1 MGASMM
7 LQALRTR
14 GMLLVLVLAA
24 VFIATV
30 ESLKLRP
37 RQTVSVEIQV
47 ALPLFVQVLMA
58 LGDRNLAA
66 DFATIRALVVVT
78 EKMGPEE
85 YKVLGRVQADASW
98 LNPAHEDNYYIAAY
112 ILPSAGELEAAQT
125 VLARASY
132 ARFFDYQPAFLYAF
146 NLMHFKG
153 DHAGAAAWLREAALK
168 LPEDDSNRLT
178 MQNLAARWMDKVPD
192 IDLAISVVDAMA
204 KQAKRKDFRAYLE
217 QRVAR
222 LRSLKSLRAAAA
234 IFRERN
240 GRAPARLDELVVSG
254 LLPAL
259 PKDPLGFGFDF
270 DQKGQIILRTSPP
283 KS

>member
-1 MGASMM
+1 MGARLMSREMG
-7 LQALRTR
+7 ARW
-14 GMLLVLVLAA
+14 LLVLVLAA
-24 VFIATV
+24 VYIATV
-30 ESLKLRP
+30 ERLRPQP

-78 EKMGPEE
+78 EKMSPEQ
-85 YKVLGRVQADASW
+85 YKVLGKVQADASW

-125 VLARASY
+125 VLARATH

-153 DHAGAAAWLREAALK
+153 DAAGAAEWLRAAALRM
-168 LPEDDSNRLT
+168 PEDDENRLI

-192 IDLAISVVDAMA
+192 IDMAISVVDGMA

-217 QRVAR
+217 QRVQR
-222 LRSLKSLRAAAA
+222 LRSLKSLRAAAV
-234 IFRERN
+234 IFRERH
-240 GRAPARLDELVVSG
+240 GRVPARLDELVSSG
-254 LLPAL
+254 LLPSI
-259 PKDPLGFGFDF
+259 PKDPIGFGFDL
-270 DQKGQIILRTSPP
+270 DNQGQVVLRTAPP

>member
-1 MGASMM
+1 MM
-7 LQALRTR
+7 LRAMQIRW
-14 GMLLVLVLAA
+14 MLLVLVLAA

-30 ESLKLRP
+30 ESLKSRP

-78 EKMGPEE
+78 EKMSPEE
-85 YKVLGRVQADASW
+85 YKVLGKVQADASW

-125 VLARASY
+125 VLARASH

-153 DHAGAAAWLREAALK
+153 DHVGAAAWLREAALK
-168 LPEDDSNRLT
+168 LPDDDNRLI
-178 MQNLAARWMDKVPD
+178 MQNLAARWMDKAAD
-192 IDLAISVVDAMA
+192 INMAITVVDAMA

-217 QRVAR
+217 QRVER

-234 IFRERN
+234 VFRERHD
-240 GRAPARLDELVVSG
+240 RAPVRLDELVGSG

-259 PKDPLGFGFDF
+259 PKDPIGFGFEIDPT
-270 DQKGQIILRTSPP
+270 GQIILRTSRP

>member
-1 MGASMM
+1 M
-7 LQALRTR
+7 LRATQTR
-14 GMLLVLVLAA
+14 WILLVLVLAA

-30 ESLKLRP
+30 ESLKSRP

-78 EKMGPEE
+78 EKMSPEE
-85 YKVLGRVQADASW
+85 YRVLGKVQADASW

-112 ILPSAGELEAAQT
+112 ILPSAGELDAAQT
-125 VLARASY
+125 ILARASH

-153 DHAGAAAWLREAALK
+153 DHVGAAEWLREAALK
-168 LPEDDSNRLT
+168 LPEDDNNRLV
-178 MQNLAARWMDKVPD
+178 MQNLAARWMDKAPD
-192 IDLAISVVDAMA
+192 INLAIIVVNAMA

-217 QRVAR
+217 QRVER

-234 IFRERN
+234 IFHERY
-240 GRAPARLDELVVSG
+240 GRAPARLDELVGSG
-254 LLPAL
+254 LIQAL
-259 PKDPLGFGFDF
+259 PKDPIGFGFDI
-270 DQKGQIILRTSPP
+270 DPTGQIILRTSPP

>member
-1 MGASMM
+1 MTR
-7 LQALRTR
+7 QATQTR
-14 GMLLVLVLAA
+14 WMALVLFLVA
-24 VFIATV
+24 VFATTV
-30 ESLKLRP
+30 GSLKSRP
-37 RQTVSVEIQV
+37 RQNVSVEIQV

-58 LGDRNLAA
+58 FGDRNLAA

-78 EKMGPEE
+78 EKMNPEE
-85 YKVLGRVQADASW
+85 YKVLGKVQADASW

-125 VLARASY
+125 ILARASQ

-153 DHAGAAAWLREAALK
+153 DHVGAAEWLREAALK
-168 LPEDDSNRLT
+168 LPEDDDNRLI
-178 MQNLAARWMDKVPD
+178 MQNLAARWMDKAPD
-192 IDLAISVVDAMA
+192 INLAIVVVDAMA

-217 QRVAR
+217 QRVER
-222 LRSLKSLRAAAA
+222 LRSLKALRAAATV
-234 IFRERN
+234 FRERH
-240 GRAPARLDELVVSG
+240 GRAPARLDQLVGPG

-259 PKDPLGFGFDF
+259 PKDPIGFGFDI
-270 DQKGQIILRTSPP
+270 DPTGQIILRTSRP